1 VSGDVQP
8 GRGVGSM
15 RLTLLTAVVVIL
27 LDLVLL
33 ALLLL
38 DLLVRLLM

>member
-1 VSGDVQP
+1 
-8 GRGVGSM
+8 M
-15 RLTLLTAVVVIL
+15 RLTLLTAGVVIL

-33 ALLLL
+33 ALLLR